1 MSFKAAPAKGA
12 AAVLTFLYYRWHA
25 VVLAVLVALVVLVFG
40 QRGTV
45 EAMIG
50 AAIVGA
56 AVVIAALQGS
66 SL

>member
-1 MSFKAAPAKGA
+1 M
-12 AAVLTFLYYRWHA
+12 LTFLYYRWHA

-40 QRGTV
+40 QRGMV